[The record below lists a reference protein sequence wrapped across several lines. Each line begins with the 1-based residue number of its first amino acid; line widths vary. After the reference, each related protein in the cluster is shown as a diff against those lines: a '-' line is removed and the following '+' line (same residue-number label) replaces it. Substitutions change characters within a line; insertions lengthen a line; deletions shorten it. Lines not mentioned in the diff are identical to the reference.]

1 MSHITLDREYNPL
14 DLFTNPPVNQS
25 LANKIDS
32 FYAKDTQKKR
42 MSQRE
47 RVFLTIK
54 EFGVVSDREIAEFT
68 GIARHLVPDR
78 RRSWK
83 DKIEFVEA
91 KTDPITKRK
100 VNYYKIAES
109 ENEES

>member
-1 MSHITLDREYNPL
+1 MSQHITLNREYNPL
-14 DLFTNPPVNQS
+14 DMFSDPPVNQS

-32 FYAKDTQKKR
+32 FYAKETQKKR

-68 GIARHLVPDR
+68 GIARHLIPDR
-78 RRSWK
+78 RLSLMK
-83 DKIEFVEA
+83 ADLVKVACSKI
-91 KTDPITKRK
+91 DPVTKKK
-100 VNYYKIAES
+100 VTYYEIK
-109 ENEES
+109 